1 MCMKNY
7 NAEKII
13 FDKFT
18 AFFNFAIFFTI
29 AHIQQWLVVNSLLNQ
44 LLLEISLFVFLFLCR
59 FVPDNA
65 DVYEELYAVMLIF
78 DKSTAS
84 LT

>member
-13 FDKFT
+13 FDKVT

-29 AHIQQWLVVNSLLNQ
+29 AHIQQC
-44 LLLEISLFVFLFLCR
+44 FV
-59 FVPDNA
+59 
-65 DVYEELYAVMLIF
+65 
-78 DKSTAS
+78 KSTPPRAFS
-84 LT
+84 ISFHYLANMVETY

>member
-1 MCMKNY
+1 MFMKNY

-44 LLLEISLFVFLFLCR
+44 LLLEISLFFYF
-59 FVPDNA
+59 FA
-65 DVYEELYAVMLIF
+65 DRIIML
-78 DKSTAS
+78 KK
-84 LT
+84 